1 MMSGK
6 GDRGSQITLLG
17 LVLNVGLTV
26 AKGAAGWFMNS
37 AALLAEAWHSASGE
51 LSFFN
56 FLLTFLTYFVVGRNL
71 M

>member
-1 MMSGK
+1 MSGQ

-37 AALLAEAWHSASGE
+37 AALLAEAWHSASGMSS
-51 LSFFN
+51 LHIPSPSTIN
-56 FLLTFLTYFVVGRNL
+56 
-71 M
+71 